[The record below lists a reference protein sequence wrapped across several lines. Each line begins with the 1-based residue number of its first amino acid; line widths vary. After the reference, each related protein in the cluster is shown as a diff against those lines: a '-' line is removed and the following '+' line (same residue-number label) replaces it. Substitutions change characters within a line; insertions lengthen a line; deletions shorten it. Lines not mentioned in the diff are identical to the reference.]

1 MRRRF
6 WKRKQE
12 PEAEDP
18 PEDVSSETVHQLE
31 GSSSAGT
38 GSWRE
43 NYEIQPMNSE
53 FRAMNSKVRP
63 VNSEIR
69 PTIPGAFGT
78 DEYYY
83 KHKRDLLGFFRVQA
97 ASQPVQ
103 TAPENVPLF

>member
-38 GSWRE
+38 GSRRE
-43 NYEIQPMNSE
+43 NYEIQP
-53 FRAMNSKVRP
+53 MNSKVRP

-83 KHKRDLLGFFRVQA
+83 KHKRDLLCVTLLHF
-97 ASQPVQ
+97 
-103 TAPENVPLF
+103 

>member
-38 GSWRE
+38 ESRRE
-43 NYEIQPMNSE
+43 NYEIQPKNSE

-83 KHKRDLLGFFRVQA
+83 KHKRDLLCVTLLHF
-97 ASQPVQ
+97 
-103 TAPENVPLF
+103 